1 MESGRGGIG
10 PNVPQ
15 EGPGSVS
22 GIGSV
27 VVGVGVSTGA
37 AGTAVVLGAGAIV
50 STGEAVVLGA
60 GATVEDDGVV
70 GTGAIAAAGW
80 ASIVDGTSAPVFRA
94 LVVEDDP
101 QAELTMRAM
110 AARAIGKLR
119 VGFMEDKSKFA
130 LRSCRNR
137 QRSGTGNGSDDVQ
150 DSMKRSNV
158 NKQMATLVALGV
170 IFTACASDDDR
181 GEGEDSS
188 SVEEASED
196 GLFGEDGGDAEVDL
210 AREVEEPAQEPADE
224 PAAEEAPAEE
234 APAEAMEESAMEEE
248 AIESEGAESVDAAR
262 VDGDDDFAAEA
273 PPQTADDGL
282 FGEEAPIDEAD
293 ADEAARFDD
302 NRFEDYGYRQFIATD
317 VDPLSTFALDVD
329 TGSYSIARRWLDEG
343 SLPPRESVRPEE
355 YVNAFDYSYDTPR
368 SGLDVSVDGGPS
380 PFDDDNLLVRVGVQA
395 EVVDAADRGDANL
408 TFVIDT
414 SGSMNRDDR
423 LGLVKTSLSI
433 LVDELND
440 DDTVAIVSYAGG
452 ASIVLEPTSVSNRDE
467 ILDALD
473 NLNSTGG
480 TNLQAGLALGY
491 DLARTSFDDG
501 GINRVVIASDGVAN
515 AGITDPDQLAA
526 MLREDADN
534 GIDLVTVGFGMGNF
548 NDVTMEQLANQ
559 GDGFYAYVDT
569 RDEAERL
576 FKDELTSTLLTVA
589 KDSKIQVEFDEN
601 VVEEYRLIGFEN
613 RGVRDSDFRND
624 DVDAG
629 ELGAA
634 HQVTAIYEIELERGV
649 SLDDNAELGVVSLRW
664 EDPNSGEVIEIDQ
677 DIDMRDIEPNWTDT
691 PVDFQLATVVATFA
705 EKLRDNPFADDVD
718 IDNLVS
724 EASRLADELDTDEV
738 DELADLIALAARLS

>member
-1 MESGRGGIG
+1 M
-10 PNVPQ
+10 
-15 EGPGSVS
+15 
-22 GIGSV
+22 
-27 VVGVGVSTGA
+27 
-37 AGTAVVLGAGAIV
+37 
-50 STGEAVVLGA
+50 
-60 GATVEDDGVV
+60 
-70 GTGAIAAAGW
+70 
-80 ASIVDGTSAPVFRA
+80 SAA
-94 LVVEDDP
+94 LVVEVEVDP
-101 QAELTMRAM
+101 QAELTVRAAM
-110 AARAIGKLR
+110 AMAMGKLR
-119 VGFMEDKSKFA
+119 VGFMEDKSKNA
-130 LRSCRNR
+130 RRSCRNR
-137 QRSGTGNGSDDVQ
+137 RLSGTVSGPDDVQ

-181 GEGEDSS
+181 GEAEGAPST
-188 SVEEASED
+188 EEASDD
-196 GLFGEDGGDAEVDL
+196 GLFGEDGGDAESDL
-210 AREVEEPAQEPADE
+210 VREAEAPAEEPADQEAPAEAVPDGAIE
-224 PAAEEAPAEE
+224 EEAMEEEAPAEE
-234 APAEAMEESAMEEE
+234 PAMEEAMESNDAESA
-248 AIESEGAESVDAAR
+248 DASR
-262 VDGDDDFAAEA
+262 VDGDDEFAAEA
-273 PPQTADDGL
+273 PPQTTDDGL
-282 FGEEAPIDEAD
+282 FGEEAPIDETS
-293 ADEAARFDD
+293 ADEEARFDD
-302 NRFEDYGYRQFIATD
+302 NRFEDYGYRQFIDTD

-355 YVNAFDYSYDTPR
+355 YINAFDYSYDTPR
-368 SGLDVSVDGGPS
+368 SGLEISVDGGPS
-380 PFDDDNLLVRVGVQA
+380 PFNDDNVLVRVGVQA

-452 ASIVLEPTSVSNRDE
+452 ASIVLEPTSVSDRDE

-473 NLNSTGG
+473 DLDSTGG

-491 DLARTSFDDG
+491 DLARRSFDDG

-569 RDEAERL
+569 EDEAERL

-589 KDSKIQVEFDEN
+589 KDSKIQVEFDED

-613 RGVRDSDFRND
+613 RGVRDTDFRND

-664 EDPNSGEVIEIDQ
+664 EDPDSGEVIEIDE

-691 PVDFQLATVVATFA
+691 PIDFQLATVVATFA

-718 IDNLVS
+718 IDSLAT
-724 EASRLADELDTDEV
+724 EASRLADELDTDNV
-738 DELADLIALAARLS
+738 DELADLIALTARLS